1 MNGKKKILI
10 IDDDESLRTV
20 MEDKFSSEGFSVR
33 MAKNGQEGLEIA
45 IKERPDLI
53 LVDILM
59 PVLDGIS
66 MIKQLREDEWGKDAN
81 IILLSNLDD
90 TTKIAEAAQL
100 GVFDFLTKQDYKIE
114 DVVKKAKEKLF
125 FS

>member
-1 MNGKKKILI
+1 MGNKKKILI
-10 IDDDESLRTV
+10 IDDDDSLRSV
-20 MEDKFSSEGFSVR
+20 MEDGFSREGFSVR
-33 MAKNGQEGLEIA
+33 TAKNGKEGLELA
-45 IKERPDLI
+45 INEKPDLI

-59 PVLDGIS
+59 PVMDGIT
-66 MIKQLREDEWGKDAN
+66 MIKELRQDSWGKDAN

-100 GVFDFLTKQDYKIE
+100 KVFDFLTKQDNKME
-114 DVVKKAKEKLF
+114 DVIKKAKEKLF